1 MVKISSNFKSGIK
14 SAVLVENVQFL
25 IHSNQKK
32 IIMHFFKFVAETLA
46 FQCEHFYFE
55 LVNEN
60 DEIRDMRRV
69 QPYLCPRRRK
79 EKNMMIT

>member
-32 IIMHFFKFVAETLA
+32 IIMHFFKFVAETLSIP
-46 FQCEHFYFE
+46 
-55 LVNEN
+55 V
-60 DEIRDMRRV
+60 
-69 QPYLCPRRRK
+69 
-79 EKNMMIT
+79 